1 MSRALAL
8 CCLECRQHA
17 PSCVLLIRVPMCRVV
32 CLVRGARS
40 ANEAG
45 EPVSGALEG
54 SELSV
59 EPKKK
64 GRFLVMEQSG
74 IFKASS
80 QANLSATGSES
91 LSASM
96 TKSRSEAGKDLG
108 LGRPPTAPGSTSS
121 AVLPVA
127 SVLPRLQELL
137 DSAAAQQAA
146 LARLVATVQDVD
158 RGVARPVG
166 GTMLSR
172 AQSIKADARPAP
184 SSGGGE
190 GGVDAGEAELRM
202 SVDALRVRVAEL
214 EAENGRLRARNA
226 SLEQAMGGGS
236 LSTVVGFQDLGAPL
250 GGMQVPAGPKIAGE
264 GGSAAPSPR
273 ERSLTLRT
281 SEDDRV

>member
-1 MSRALAL
+1 MHVADTCAA
-8 CCLECRQHA
+8 A
-17 PSCVLLIRVPMCRVV
+17 PRGVA

-40 ANEAG
+40 ATEAG
-45 EPVSGALEG
+45 EPVSGTLEG
-54 SELSV
+54 SELSI

-96 TKSRSEAGKDLG
+96 SKSRSEAGKDLG
-108 LGRPPTAPGSTSS
+108 LGRPPPAPGSTSS

-137 DSAAAQQAA
+137 DNAAAQQAA

-172 AQSIKADARPAP
+172 AQSIKTGQPDVRPAP
-184 SSGGGE
+184 GSGGGE

-202 SVDALRVRVAEL
+202 SVDVLRVRVAEL

-236 LSTVVGFQDLGAPL
+236 LSAVVGLQELGAPL
-250 GGMQVPAGPKIAGE
+250 AGVQVPVGPRAAGE